1 SPDPSTA
8 PAQAYAT
15 LLGRLED
22 ADRLDPAV
30 AFAAPKAARL
40 TAHPALARFFH
51 GDATGIPI
59 HTILTDVPFGAW
71 LMALYLARYDDE
83 ASRIA
88 ARRLIALGIAAAAPT
103 ALSGWAEWS
112 RLDHPRRRVGVV
124 HAALNATGVLV
135 FTASFAAR
143 SAGRHGLGAGLARLG
158 GGVVIAGGFLGGHLA
173 AAARTPAPT
182 NCQGTRA
189 VARAVRCRP
198 CPRPRRRPPATAP
211 RSWRVWSPRPS
222 ASPAPS
228 RWCWPGCERSGP

>member
-1 SPDPSTA
+1 MAHPGSPDPSTAPA

-71 LMALYLARYDDE
+71 FMALYLDLYDDE

-88 ARRLIALGIAAAAPT
+88 ARRLIALGIAATAPT

-182 NCQGTRA
+182 N
-189 VARAVRCRP
+189 
-198 CPRPRRRPPATAP
+198 
-211 RSWRVWSPRPS
+211 
-222 ASPAPS
+222 
-228 RWCWPGCERSGP
+228 